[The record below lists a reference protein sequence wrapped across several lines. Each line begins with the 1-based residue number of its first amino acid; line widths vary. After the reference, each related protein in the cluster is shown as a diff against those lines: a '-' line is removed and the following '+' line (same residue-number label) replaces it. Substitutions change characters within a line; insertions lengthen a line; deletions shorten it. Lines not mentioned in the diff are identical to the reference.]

1 MHVRVKLLRF
11 DAAKE
16 SLQNNVLS
24 YVEEIL
30 ISLFSRFGALTED
43 DAKGLRTDERA
54 FSGDTLLRDVCSILD
69 TTNWIFLEG
78 VIPNFKNMQ
87 FHLMKFVESANR
99 IYDKYQALLLK
110 VCPEISRSLL

>member
-11 DAAKE
+11 DAAKK

-24 YVEEIL
+24 YVEKIL
-30 ISLFSRFGALTED
+30 ISLFFRFEALTEG

-54 FSGDTLLRDVCSILD
+54 FSGDTSLQDVCSILD

-78 VIPNFKNMQ
+78 VIPNFKNIQ
-87 FHLMKFVESANR
+87 FKLDDIF
-99 IYDKYQALLLK
+99 
-110 VCPEISRSLL
+110 

>member
-1 MHVRVKLLRF
+1 M
-11 DAAKE
+11 
-16 SLQNNVLS
+16 
-24 YVEEIL
+24 

-78 VIPNFKNMQ
+78 VIPTFKNIQ
-87 FHLMKFVESANR
+87 FHLMKFFESANR
-99 IYDKYQALLLK
+99 I
-110 VCPEISRSLL
+110 